1 MYCIIEQL
9 NLMNSLTGE
18 NIIGFKNLRTGSYY
32 LQYSFLQYQFHS
44 TMENV
49 SIAKSFLIGSW
60 PEEDLQMEKCTHCD
74 CTSSGFEIR
83 ILASSLKVTL
93 SSRICIHH
101 LYKLW
106 PVRKWF
112 SCKKMDWFYGIYTDL
127 YHSAHALSH
136 VGTCVRRQIFLKKSC
151 NMSLLSYISDK
162 TNKKITFQKNR

>member
-60 PEEDLQMEKCTHCD
+60 PEEDLQMEKCTRCD

-112 SCKKMDWFYGIYTDL
+112 SCKKNGLILWHL
-127 YHSAHALSH
+127 HRSLSQCSCSVPCGH
-136 VGTCVRRQIFLKKSC
+136 LCEKADFLKKI
-151 NMSLLSYISDK
+151 L
-162 TNKKITFQKNR
+162 